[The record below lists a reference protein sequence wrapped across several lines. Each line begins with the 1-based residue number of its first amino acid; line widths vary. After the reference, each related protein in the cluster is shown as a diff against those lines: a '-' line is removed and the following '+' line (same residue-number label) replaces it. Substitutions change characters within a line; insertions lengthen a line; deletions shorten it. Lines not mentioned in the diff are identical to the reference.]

1 MKKRDEAFS
10 ILIVD
15 DNREI
20 RTILE
25 EYLKEEGYAA
35 DGAAGGKEAL
45 AKYRETTYDLVITD
59 LNMPGMTG
67 IELIKEIAR
76 EEHITEF
83 IIITGYASLD
93 TAIEAVKAG
102 AFDYLVKPFRIEEL
116 KVVIKNAR
124 DKIMLKKANN
134 QLFAKVKNFYNEISR
149 YRKWLDD
156 EQVSR
161 LVDGKLDDL
170 ESARRPF
177 ESADAEPVNRV

>member
-1 MKKRDEAFS
+1 MTRKDEPFR

-25 EYLKEEGYAA
+25 EYLKEEGYLAE
-35 DGAAGGKEAL
+35 GAGDGKEAL
-45 AKYRETTYDLVITD
+45 TKYGQKSYDLIITD

-67 IELIKEIAR
+67 IELIKEIAK
-76 EEHITEF
+76 EENTTEF

-93 TAIEAVKAG
+93 SAIEAVKSG

-116 KVVIKNAR
+116 KVVIKNVK
-124 DKIMLKKANN
+124 DKIMLKKANR
-134 QLFAKVKNFYNEISR
+134 QLFDKLKSFYFEISR

-156 EQVSR
+156 EQ
-161 LVDGKLDDL
+161 LAHFTEG
-170 ESARRPF
+170 
-177 ESADAEPVNRV
+177 EPKS

>member
-1 MKKRDEAFS
+1 MSKKDEAFR

-25 EYLKEEGYAA
+25 EYLRDEGCIA
-35 DGAAGGKEAL
+35 DGACDGKEAL
-45 AKYRETTYDLVITD
+45 AKYRETAYDLVITD

-67 IELIKEIAR
+67 IELIREIAGSGNM
-76 EEHITEF
+76 TEF

-93 TAIEAVKAG
+93 SAIEAVKAG

-116 KVVIKNAR
+116 MVVIKNAR
-124 DKIMLKKANN
+124 DKIMLKKANS
-134 QLFAKVKNFYNEISR
+134 QLFDKLKNFYVEISK
-149 YRKWLDD
+149 YRQWLND

-161 LVDGKLDDL
+161 LVDKKLDDIAAAARPL
-170 ESARRPF
+170 ESA
-177 ESADAEPVNRV
+177 DK